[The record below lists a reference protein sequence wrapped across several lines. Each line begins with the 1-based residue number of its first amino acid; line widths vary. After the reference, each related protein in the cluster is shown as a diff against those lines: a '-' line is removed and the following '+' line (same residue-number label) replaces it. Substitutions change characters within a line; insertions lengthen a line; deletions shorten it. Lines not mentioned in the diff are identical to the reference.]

1 MQFWK
6 VGALCNFFD
15 QKQETVRSYLFLRH
29 LARNACDDLLQA
41 CDIFLRGHGFRASQ
55 HADDGNKKCI
65 GEKVGKKGILP
76 LPRKERVKVPEASGL
91 QKSLKYSAKE
101 FCPRIGERV
110 YVKRAVRVKIR
121 TERIKKFPAG
131 GKGPFPVGL
140 NKLRFKDP
148 ADQIVFIA
156 EMIIKAFAAHAAG
169 STDIAYTDALKRLF
183 RHQPLHG
190 GCKRKLGDV

>member
-1 MQFWK
+1 M
-6 VGALCNFFD
+6 
-15 QKQETVRSYLFLRH
+15 RSYLFLRH

-55 HADDGNKKCI
+55 PADDGNKKCI

-76 LPRKERVKVPEASGL
+76 LPRKERAEIPGGKRT
-91 QKSLKYSAKE
+91 QKFAEIFSKGVLPAH
-101 FCPRIGERV
+101 CERV

-156 EMIIKAFAAHAAG
+156 EMIIKAFAGGKPEEDRSASQRSACACGILPAYAGCALRDAARAG
-169 STDIAYTDALKRLF
+169 
-183 RHQPLHG
+183 
-190 GCKRKLGDV
+190 